1 MNVTELFT
9 QRLNEKKSFFNSLG
23 LDAADVRKI
32 SDAQPGFPMDLS
44 SDEGK
49 AAIKAWSEYYEQN
62 RRAIDAASVLDV
74 IERMERTLRY
84 NNLFMVEGDFVGV
97 IGNYDIVS
105 PAGFHPS
112 EGLFATNSPAVVQC
126 NSVDHFPVGITRYW
140 TAESLLGNGGQPVEA
155 K

>member
-9 QRLNEKKSFFNSLG
+9 QRLNEKKSLFNSLG

-32 SDAQPGFPMDLS
+32 SDAQPGFPVDLS

-62 RRAIDAASVLDV
+62 RRAIDAASVFDV

-84 NNLFMVEGDFVGV
+84 NNLFMVEASFVGV
-97 IGNYDIVS
+97 VGNYDIVS

-126 NSVDHFPVGITRYW
+126 NHVDQFPDGITRYW
-140 TAESLLGNGGQPVEA
+140 SAESLLGKDAKTPEA